1 MRRPCA
7 PSDDRAT
14 SRELARLS
22 KRPRITIM
30 WHAIYNTSRYLLAAM
45 AFSVAFFLTPRVW
58 IESSAQVPAEHNH
71 VSVDTLDESD
81 SCLWCDEP
89 PTRCGDDSDDQLWL
103 NPDNMADP
111 ADCDDDESSD
121 SGPNA

>member
-1 MRRPCA
+1 
-7 PSDDRAT
+7 
-14 SRELARLS
+14 
-22 KRPRITIM
+22 M

-58 IESSAQVPAEHNH
+58 VEPNAEVPSDRT
-71 VSVDTLDESD
+71 VPVDTLEQPD

-89 PTRCGDDSDDQLWL
+89 PTQCGDDSDDELWL
-103 NPDNMADP
+103 NPDSVSGSG
-111 ADCDDDESSD
+111 DCQENSE